1 MRVRSGCVYSTLSD
15 SDKRRPPAIDSQRE
29 PATGGHLCPAAW
41 GETGYRRGA
50 GDVPRADC
58 GARWAFASFF
68 KFLCFL
74 KPKNL
79 APLNIQISDYTVD
92 NS

>member
-41 GETGYRRGA
+41 GEIGYRGEGLGMYRVRTARCALGLRRFRTE
-50 GDVPRADC
+50 PRTTQTKDPIERLY
-58 GARWAFASFF
+58 GF
-68 KFLCFL
+68 
-74 KPKNL
+74 
-79 APLNIQISDYTVD
+79 I
-92 NS
+92 